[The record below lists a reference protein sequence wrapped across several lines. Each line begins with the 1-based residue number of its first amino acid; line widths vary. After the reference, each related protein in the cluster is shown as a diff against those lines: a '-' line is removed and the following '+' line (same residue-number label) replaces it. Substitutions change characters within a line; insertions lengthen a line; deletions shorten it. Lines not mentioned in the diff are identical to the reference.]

1 VRNGGTLHKKSG
13 RPLLIDVEGLQ
24 NMAAHVARHPE
35 YKNKDINILIDL
47 KHENT
52 YRKRHMVGK
61 DEEINIPAT
70 SMKSVGR
77 YVKKVLVIL
86 NDEEL
91 YCLDEEG
98 QQELGEE
105 DMVDS

>member
-1 VRNGGTLHKKSG
+1 MRTAQKYAQVVRNGGTLHKESG

-24 NMAAHVARHPE
+24 NMAAHVAE
-35 YKNKDINILIDL
+35 YTNKDINILIDL
-47 KHENT
+47 EHENT

-61 DEEINIPAT
+61 DEEINIPAM

-77 YVKKVLVIL
+77 YVKKVLAIV

-91 YCLDEEG
+91 YCLDE
-98 QQELGEE
+98 
-105 DMVDS
+105 

>member
-1 VRNGGTLHKKSG
+1 
-13 RPLLIDVEGLQ
+13 
-24 NMAAHVARHPE
+24 
-35 YKNKDINILIDL
+35 
-47 KHENT
+47 
-52 YRKRHMVGK
+52 MVGK
-61 DEEINIPAT
+61 DEEINIPAM

-77 YVKKVLVIL
+77 YVKKVLAIV